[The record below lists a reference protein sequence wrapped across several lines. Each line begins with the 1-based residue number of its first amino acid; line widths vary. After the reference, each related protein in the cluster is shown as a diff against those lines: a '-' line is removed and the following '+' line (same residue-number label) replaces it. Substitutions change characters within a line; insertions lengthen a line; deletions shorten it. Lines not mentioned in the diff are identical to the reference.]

1 MSEKRS
7 YRAYLLSGSDNIR
20 AVIVLEAGDDA
31 SACLEAGI
39 RLRESDCA
47 AIEVCCPSLVEVACP
62 MQRKDCGSMEN
73 AILIENAG
81 LDGVSRCG

>member
-1 MSEKRS
+1 VSEKRS

-47 AIEVCCPSLVEVACP
+47 AIEVWEERRLVWHTDREQP
-62 MQRKDCGSMEN
+62 
-73 AILIENAG
+73 AG
-81 LDGVSRCG
+81 ETSQNPEQAAAKLAG